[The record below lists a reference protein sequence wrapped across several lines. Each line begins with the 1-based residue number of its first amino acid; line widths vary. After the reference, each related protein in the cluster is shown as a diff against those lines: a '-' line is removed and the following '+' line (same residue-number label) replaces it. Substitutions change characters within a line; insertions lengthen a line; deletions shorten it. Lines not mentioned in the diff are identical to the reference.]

1 MKLRPTHLCILV
13 LACSLAIAA
22 DVPVSLQ
29 APRGQQLVLRTHA
42 SGSQIYTCGVDAAGQ
57 PRWTLKGPDAD
68 LRDDKGQLIAHHS
81 IGPTWKHKDGSE
93 VTAKAVAHVDAPDPG
108 SIPWLL
114 LTATGHSGTGV
125 FAAVESIQRLH
136 THGGQPPAA
145 TDCDASSASHAARSS
160 YTADY
165 YFFAPAR

>member
-1 MKLRPTHLCILV
+1 MKLRPTHICILV
-13 LACSLAIAA
+13 LAGSLAIAA

-29 APRGQQLVLRTHA
+29 APSGQKLVLRAHA
-42 SGSQIYTCGVDAAGQ
+42 SGSQIYTCGLDAAGKPQ
-57 PRWTLKGPDAD
+57 WTLKGPDAD
-68 LRDDKGQLIAHHS
+68 LRNGKAELIGHHS
-81 IGPTWKHKDGSE
+81 IGPTWRHRDGSE
-93 VTAKAVAHVDAPDPG
+93 VTAKAIAHVDSPDPG

-114 LTATGHSGTGV
+114 LTATGHSGTGA

-136 THGGQPPAA
+136 TRGGQPPAA
-145 TDCDASSASHAARSS
+145 TECDASRASREARSS